1 VTEAK
6 PPETVEA
13 IIEVTETGTTL
24 EQNNLK
30 IIEEIGESTAVLIAN
45 KKALLNPKKKEKIVD
60 IFTLLHGVV
69 DGRKKIHIFVNVKQE
84 NLEALV
90 NELPALK
97 EFSIPVKG
105 KICAD
110 IGASVGGFTDCL
122 IKHRALRVYA
132 IDTATDLLHPSL
144 RCEKMK
150 EKIIPLLGVDA
161 RNLIPI
167 EEFVDICTI
176 DVTFTSLRSILP
188 KVKRIL
194 KKNGDIIALVK
205 PVFETE
211 FHKKNRFD
219 VIQDPNQLFH
229 ILKELIQWSIDN
241 NFFLYSIINSPVLNK
256 GDSKEFFIHIRM
268 KKPSLSLDFENLIK
282 YILDK
287 K

>member
-1 VTEAK
+1 MKERIDILLVERRLVDSRTKAQWLIKNGYVLVNKKQFLK
-6 PPETVEA
+6 PSKR
-13 IIEVTETGTTL
+13 IENTL
-24 EQNNLK
+24 EIKLIKGFPYVGRGGLK
-30 IIEEIGESTAVLIAN
+30 
-45 KKALLNPKKKEKIVD
+45 
-60 IFTLLHGVV
+60 
-69 DGRKKIHIFVNVKQE
+69 
-84 NLEALV
+84 LET
-90 NELPALK
+90 ALK

-144 RCEKMK
+144 QCEKMK